1 MCSKKPALLL
11 YCTDAVPLVPIL
23 TKKKLVEKYLN
34 LKRYRE
40 EENILLKEMTSVLSF
55 SRDFMQSL
63 TARKISLELILKNK
77 DAYEEGLAEDCTT
90 YQSSSR
96 KSNFVQ
102 GKLSLIKEALHA
114 SKHQTRMYA
123 DTFSMTTSLQFKDN
137 DDDDDDVDD
146 VDDDV
151 DDDDDDD
158 DDDDNSISDVNLN
171 LDEINLQP
179 VSVNTDQWLEELGLF
194 TNI

>member
-1 MCSKKPALLL
+1 MCSKKLALLL

-63 TARKISLELILKNK
+63 TERKISLELILKNK
-77 DAYEEGLAEDCTT
+77 DAYEEGLAEDGTT
-90 YQSSSR
+90 YQSSSM
-96 KSNFVQ
+96 KLEFVQ

-114 SKHQTRMYA
+114 SRHQTRIYA

-137 DDDDDDVDD
+137 DDDDDV
-146 VDDDV
+146 
-151 DDDDDDD
+151 DD

-179 VSVNTDQWLEELGLF
+179 LSVNTDQWLEELCLF